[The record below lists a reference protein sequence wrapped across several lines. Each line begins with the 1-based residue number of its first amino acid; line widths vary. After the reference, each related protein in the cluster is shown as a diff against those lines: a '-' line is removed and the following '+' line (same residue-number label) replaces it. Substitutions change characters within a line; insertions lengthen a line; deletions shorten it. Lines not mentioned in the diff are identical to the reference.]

1 MKIES
6 SVVLDAR
13 VRDVM
18 PHVMTLDKYVAWMPI
33 VHRATVHQSEPTTWD
48 VELRAKVGP
57 LARSKRLTM
66 HRTVCEEHADGSGAR
81 AVFERRETDG
91 RKHAPW
97 VLTVEL
103 TLLEDDSALSSNSPR
118 TRVDVEMLYGGNL
131 WTGGI
136 LERVL
141 SDSIDSGKSALAE
154 LVRSA

>member
-33 VHRATVHQSEPTTWD
+33 VHRATVNQSEPTTWD

-66 HRTVCEEHADGSGAR
+66 HRTVCEENADGSGAR
-81 AVFERRETDG
+81 AVFERQETDG
-91 RKHAPW
+91 RKHSPW
-97 VLTVEL
+97 VLTVVL
-103 TLLEDDSALSSNSPR
+103 TSLALDSSTDAMSAR
-118 TRVDVEMLYGGNL
+118 TRVDVEMVYGGNL

-141 SDSIDSGKSALAE
+141 SDSIESGKSALAE